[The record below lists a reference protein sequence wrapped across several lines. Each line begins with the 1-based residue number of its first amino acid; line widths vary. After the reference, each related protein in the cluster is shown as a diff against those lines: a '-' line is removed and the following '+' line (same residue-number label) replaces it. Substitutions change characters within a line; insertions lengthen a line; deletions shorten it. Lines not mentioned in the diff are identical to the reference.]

1 MKESVM
7 SHSASVKKM
16 KINDYRGLNCD
27 ATMNKERK
35 NPQETGIKQK
45 KQTMNAHQEGSQ
57 QVVQV
62 AVASNVRHL

>member
-35 NPQETGIKQK
+35 KPTRNRDQAEETDYERSPGK
-45 KQTMNAHQEGSQ
+45 
-57 QVVQV
+57 
-62 AVASNVRHL
+62 